1 MATVDYPYISV
12 GSDLVPMLIGT
23 NTKVVEVVLDHLA
36 YGFDA
41 DDIQRHYSYLTLAQI
56 YTALAYYYDHREEL
70 DRDIARR
77 LRKVDELQTRLGDS
91 PIARKLKAL
100 KARS

>member
-1 MATVDYPYISV
+1 
-12 GSDLVPMLIGT
+12 MLTGT

-41 DDIQRHYSYLTLAQI
+41 DDIRRHYSYLTLAQI
-56 YTALAYYYDHREEL
+56 HSALAYYYDHREEL
-70 DRDIARR
+70 DRDIAHR
-77 LRKVDELQTRLGDS
+77 LSNVDELQTRLGDS
-91 PIARKLKAL
+91 PIARKLRAL